1 MGNNNGKEHQ
11 SASSAAPSSSSKR
24 RGIYIYTAIPTA
36 AGYFGRA
43 SQPTLFPSGLC
54 IALFISQ
61 FSCCCCCCSPA
72 ELSRRAGRRPKT
84 RRCPPAVGL
93 HQQAGRCGRP
103 SMGRTLHGRRN
114 ARQRYTAL
122 PAAGILLTITNRRFG
137 GD

>member
-61 FSCCCCCCSPA
+61 FS
-72 ELSRRAGRRPKT
+72 L
-84 RRCPPAVGL
+84 VVVVVV
-93 HQQAGRCGRP
+93 RP
-103 SMGRTLHGRRN
+103 SCPGVPAIVPRRGD
-114 ARQRYTAL
+114 ALQQLAYTNKPEDAVVL
-122 PAAGILLTITNRRFG
+122 QWAAPYTDGGTPVNGTPHYLLLESY
-137 GD
+137 